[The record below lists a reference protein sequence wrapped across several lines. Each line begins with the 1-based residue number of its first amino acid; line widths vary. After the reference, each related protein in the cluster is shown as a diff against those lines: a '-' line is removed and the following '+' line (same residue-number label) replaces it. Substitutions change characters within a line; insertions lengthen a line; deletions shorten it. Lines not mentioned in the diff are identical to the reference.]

1 MSSSPD
7 SKDTR
12 VVDLPLEDAGTRQKK
27 STHETASSS
36 DRQVNPSPPV
46 GGLFLRFL
54 KRILPVILAFL
65 IGAIVGLYFQPPGLQ
80 AFFRLTGLEPG
91 AGTETPIAEAIDT
104 VREQAEV
111 SVVSEGDVV
120 ALGRVIPRDD
130 IVTLALPFG
139 AGDARIQ
146 ELRVQTGG
154 VVSEGD
160 VLAVLDNLSTLESA
174 VAAAGVALDVQRA
187 ALEQARTSIAA
198 SREEARAELERAEA
212 TAREAQSALTRT
224 QGLFDR
230 GVTTGSALEE
240 AETRAAQTA
249 RDVERAR
256 VTLSRF
262 EGNIED
268 QVDVALARANLR
280 AAEAEVIR
288 AERDLDRAFVR
299 APIAGTV
306 LDVNVRVGERP
317 GSDGILDLGN
327 TEVMTVEAEVYQTL
341 IGRVAIGDPVTVLA
355 DAFDRDLTGTVTAI
369 GLEIGRQTITSDD
382 PAANTDARVVDVV
395 VTLDDESTVAA
406 RRYTN
411 LEVVVRI
418 DAGRQE

>member
-1 MSSSPD
+1 MIAMTSSPNQI
-7 SKDTR
+7 
-12 VVDLPLEDAGTRQKK
+12 VDLPLEDAGMRQTKTTNEAA
-27 STHETASSS
+27 STP
-36 DRQVNPSPPV
+36 DRRVSPSPPV
-46 GGLFLRFL
+46 GGSILRFF
-54 KRILPVILAFL
+54 KRIPPLVIAALF
-65 IGAIVGLYFQPPGLQ
+65 GAVVGLYFQPPGLQ

-91 AGTETPIAEAIDT
+91 GGTQTPIAEAIDT

-130 IVTLALPFG
+130 VVTLALPFG

-154 VVSEGD
+154 VVAEGD
-160 VLAVLDNLSTLESA
+160 VLAVLDNLSTLDSA
-174 VAAAGVALDVQRA
+174 VAAAKVSLDVQKA
-187 ALEQARTSIAA
+187 ALDQARTTIAA

-224 QGLFDR
+224 MGLFDR
-230 GVTTGSALEE
+230 GVATASTLEE
-240 AETRAAQTA
+240 VETRAAQTS

-256 VTLSRF
+256 VTLSRYA
-262 EGNIED
+262 GNIED

-280 AAEAEVIR
+280 AAEADVTS

-317 GSDGILDLGN
+317 DSDGILDLGN
-327 TEVMTVEAEVYQTL
+327 TDIMTVEAEVYQTL

-355 DAFDRDLTGTVTAI
+355 DAFNRDLTGTVSAI

-395 VTLDDESTVAA
+395 ITLDDESTAAA

-418 DAGRQE
+418 DAGRRE

>member
-1 MSSSPD
+1 MSRTS
-7 SKDTR
+7 DTKHSQ
-12 VVDLPLEDAGTRQKK
+12 VIELPLEDAGTGQKTT
-27 STHETASSS
+27 THGTAPAP
-36 DRQVNPSPPV
+36 DQQTGIPSLV
-46 GGLFLRFL
+46 GGPFLGVFRRLLPLFLAAIF
-54 KRILPVILAFL
+54 
-65 IGAIVGLYFQPPGLQ
+65 GAVVGLYFQPPGLQ

-91 AGTETPIAEAIDT
+91 GGSDTPIAQAIDT

-111 SVVSEGDVV
+111 SVISEGDVV
-120 ALGRVIPRDD
+120 ALGRVIPHDD

-146 ELRVQTGG
+146 ELSIEAGARV
-154 VVSEGD
+154 SKGD
-160 VLAVLDNLSTLESA
+160 VLAVLDNLSTLESTI
-174 VAAAGVALDVQRA
+174 AAARVSVDVQQAALD
-187 ALEQARTSIAA
+187 QARTSITA

-212 TAREAQSALTRT
+212 TAREAQSALTRAR
-224 QGLFDR
+224 GLFGR
-230 GVTTGSALEE
+230 GVATGTALEE
-240 AETRAAQTA
+240 AETRASQTT
-249 RDVERAR
+249 RDVDRAR
-256 VTLSRF
+256 VTLSRY

-280 AAEAEVIR
+280 AAEAEVTR
-288 AERDLDRAFVR
+288 AKRDLERAYVK
-299 APIAGTV
+299 APMDGTV

-317 GSDGILDLGN
+317 DSDGILDLGN
-327 TEVMTVEAEVYQTL
+327 TDVMTVEAEVYQTL
-341 IGRVAIGDPVTVLA
+341 IGRVAIGDPVVVIA
-355 DAFDRDLTGTVTAI
+355 DAFDQNLTGTVTAI

-395 VTLDDESTVAA
+395 VTLDEESTAAA